1 MKNLHPHSL
10 PGLRGDLREPLPAAL
25 GVGAGTALLISG
37 TTEHPTRAISSL
49 ELRHA
54 KRSFRP
60 LVSSPVRGS
69 RRRRWRWVAL
79 AAFEPVASVER
90 QELFLVAEL
99 RGGRT
104 EHCRLGEIE
113 LHPGT
118 VHPASSVPP
127 YATGGEPAIAIA
139 MATWNPPLPL
149 FEAQIESIRAQTH
162 RNWVCVISDDASDPD
177 ALSQIERVVGGDERF
192 AVHRHSEKLG
202 FYGNFERAL
211 ALVPAGAELVALA
224 DQDDRWHPGKLE
236 VLAEHFGPDTA
247 LAYSDMRVVD
257 QDGAVLSHTYWSR
270 RPTNHTDLA
279 KLFVANT
286 ITGAA
291 SVFRASLLDSILP
304 FPPRTGEMF
313 HDHWVALL
321 ALSKGDVRYCGEALM
336 DYVQHEESLLG
347 HEGAN
352 RGADLPPREPL
363 KWLRLAS
370 EAARNSKTP
379 NFYENEYLPSLV
391 MARTL
396 ELRGGELARHSPAI
410 RAFSSAKLGLQ
421 AVRVLAGGTVTRRS
435 SANATATLG
444 RERWFLASLAWQA
457 FARARGRA
465 FRG

>member
-10 PGLRGDLREPLPAAL
+10 PGLRSHLREPLPPAL
-25 GVGAGTALLISG
+25 GVGAGTALLVSG
-37 TTEHPTRAISSL
+37 TAEHPTRAISSL
-49 ELRHA
+49 ELCHGSQ
-54 KRSFRP
+54 SFRP
-60 LVSSPVRGS
+60 LFSSPVRGS
-69 RRRRWRWVAL
+69 RGRRWTWAAL

-90 QELFLVAEL
+90 QELFLVAGL
-99 RGGRT
+99 RGGGI
-104 EHCRLGEIE
+104 EHSLLGEIE
-113 LHPGT
+113 LHPRT
-118 VHPASSVPP
+118 VHPASGVPSL
-127 YATGGEPAIAIA
+127 ATGEGPAIAVA
-139 MATWNPPLPL
+139 MATWNPPHPL

-177 ALSQIERVVGGDERF
+177 ALAQIERTVGEDERF
-192 AVHRHSEKLG
+192 AVHRHSERLG

-211 ALVPAGAELVALA
+211 ALVPAGADLVALA
-224 DQDDRWHPGKLE
+224 DQDDRWHSGKLE
-236 VLAEHFGPDTA
+236 ALASLFAQETA

-257 QDGAVLSHTYWSR
+257 SDGSVLSHTYWSR
-270 RPTNHTDLA
+270 RPTNHTDLS

-291 SVFRASLLDSILP
+291 SVFRASLLDSVLP

-313 HDHWVALL
+313 HDHWIALVALSQG
-321 ALSKGDVRYCGEALM
+321 AVEFSDEALT
-336 DYVQHEESLLG
+336 DYVQHEEALLG

-396 ELRGGELARHSPAI
+396 DLRGGELPRHSPTI
-410 RAFSSAKLGLQ
+410 RAFSSAKLSLQ
-421 AVRVLAGGTVTRRS
+421 AFRLLGSGAVKRRS

-444 RERWFLASLAWQA
+444 RERWFLASLAWQGL
-457 FARARGRA
+457 ARASGRA
-465 FRG
+465 FRR